1 VLEQVFREEWGR
13 VLASLVGFLGDIE
26 LAEDAS
32 QDAFAIAA
40 ERWPR
45 DGIPANPT
53 GWLITTARNRA
64 IDRIR
69 RERTL
74 AIKTEQLKRELRDGS
89 EEAMDEAATFPDE
102 RLELIFTCCHPALAL
117 DAQVG
122 LTLRT
127 LGGLSTEEIARAF
140 LVPFETMS
148 KRLTRAKH
156 KIRDARIPF
165 AVPPGH
171 LLPER
176 LDAVLAVIYLIFN
189 EGWGDGRVD
198 LSAEAICLGRSLVE
212 LMPDEAEAHA
222 LLALMLLGHARSAA
236 RFLGGELVL
245 LDDQDRSLW
254 DQPLI
259 DEGRQLLERALAL
272 HGSGPCIIQAAIADL
287 HLRQPRDW
295 EEIALLYQ
303 KLEHITSSPVVTM
316 NRAIALAELE
326 GPQAA
331 LALLDR
337 LKLDDY
343 RYYHSTRADLL
354 RRLGRDDEAHAA
366 YARALELT
374 QPGPEQ
380 RFLESRLADL
390 SESAGQHSDP
400 LVASGRR
407 PRRRSGLR
415 RPTRTCNSP
424 DPGLSARE

>member
-1 VLEQVFREEWGR
+1 VLEQVFRDDWGR

-26 LAEDAS
+26 LAEDAA
-32 QDAFAIAA
+32 QEAFAAAA

-45 DGIPANPT
+45 DGAPVNPT

-74 AIKTEQLKRELRDGS
+74 AAKTEQLERGLRDPT
-89 EEAMDEAATFPDE
+89 EETMDDTPTFPDE

-140 LVPFETMS
+140 LVSFETMS

-156 KIRDARIPF
+156 KIRDAGIPF
-165 AVPPGH
+165 AVPPDH

-176 LDAVLAVIYLIFN
+176 LDAVLAVVYLIFN
-189 EGWGDGRVD
+189 EGWGGGRID
-198 LSAEAICLGRSLVE
+198 LSAQAIHLGRSLVE
-212 LMPDEAEAHA
+212 LMPDEPEAHA
-222 LLALMLLGHARSAA
+222 LLALMVFGHARSAA
-236 RFLGGELVL
+236 RFHGGELVL
-245 LDDQDRSLW
+245 LDEQDRSLW
-254 DQPLI
+254 DQRQI
-259 DEGRQLLERALAL
+259 EQGRSLLERALAL
-272 HGSGPCIIQAAIADL
+272 RGGGPYTLQAAIADL
-287 HLRQPRDW
+287 HLREPRDW

-303 KLEHITSSPVVTM
+303 RLEDITASPVVAM
-316 NRAIALAELE
+316 NRAIALAELN
-326 GPQAA
+326 GPQAG

-337 LKLDDY
+337 LELDHY

-354 RRLGRDDEAHAA
+354 RRLGRADEARAA

-374 QPGPEQ
+374 EPGPEQ
-380 RFLESRLADL
+380 RFLEGRLADL
-390 SESAGQHSDP
+390 SDP
-400 LVASGRR
+400 AADQ
-407 PRRRSGLR
+407 PQ
-415 RPTRTCNSP
+415 P
-424 DPGLSARE
+424 